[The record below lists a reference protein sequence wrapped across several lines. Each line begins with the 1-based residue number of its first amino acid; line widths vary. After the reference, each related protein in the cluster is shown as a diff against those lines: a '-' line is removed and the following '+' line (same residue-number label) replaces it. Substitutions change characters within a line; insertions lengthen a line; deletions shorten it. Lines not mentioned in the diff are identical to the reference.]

1 MGGRGRTSGEGKT
14 IKLKTEQE
22 MGKEG
27 KTLSCFIVFSVV
39 FVPLCLLRIRNTNSQ
54 KRRISLFAMRSDFV

>member
-22 MGKEG
+22 MGREG
-27 KTLSCFIVFSVV
+27 KTSDTTSDKKHELTEEKNKSV
-39 FVPLCLLRIRNTNSQ
+39 CHEIRFCIIMVEEFFGLAT
-54 KRRISLFAMRSDFV
+54 